1 MQAKIQRRSLA
12 ARAYHKK
19 RLQPSPEDNDGA
31 VGIPLP
37 SPALPLSSP
46 SPGVSTPVASS
57 GASPTPSHAT
67 ALPPSN
73 GTAGGDQISPAV
85 SKAGPAPVGLIVGI
99 TLTLFA
105 IVVVL
110 GTYLYRR
117 HSMRARMKLR
127 GWVDKRGK
135 AVISPWT
142 DYKEKLVIIEPPPT
156 ATVSRG
162 GGASAGIPLA
172 NGPPY
177 VPPMRSS
184 AYRSSQGAAKTSST
198 METVKVT
205 STFIPTLPDELGI
218 GVGDTLRVL
227 EKYDDGWTLCLN
239 QRGEKGMVPLECF
252 DSRVALDHDAWRSS
266 RISSLTAVQHGYA

>member
-1 MQAKIQRRSLA
+1 MQAKIQQRSPA

-31 VGIPLP
+31 VGIPIP
-37 SPALPLSSP
+37 PLSS
-46 SPGVSTPVASS
+46 SLPGVSTPVASS

-67 ALPPSN
+67 ASPLSN
-73 GTAGGDQISPAV
+73 GTTGGDEISPGV

-105 IVVVL
+105 IIMVL
-110 GTYLYRR
+110 GAYLYRR
-117 HSMRARMKLR
+117 HSMRARLKLR
-127 GWVDKRGK
+127 GWVDKHGK

-142 DYKEKLVIIEPPPT
+142 DYKEKLVIIAPPPT

-162 GGASAGIPLA
+162 LGGALAGIPLP

-184 AYRSSQGAAKTSST
+184 AYRSSQGAAKISST

-218 GVGDTLRVL
+218 GMGETLCVL

-252 DSRVALDHDAWRSS
+252 HKGEASDQDAWRSPG
-266 RISSLTAVQHGYA
+266 ISSFTAVQHGYA